1 MTPESGWGEQALNK
15 IAEIAISSQ
24 LEEFERLEVQ
34 IKTDLSKLAHGEVDS
49 IDIRINGLAMPQ
61 DLVAEELN
69 VRINRIIVKPL
80 RAIFGKIEL
89 TQPCTG
95 TIQIVINEDNLNRAC
110 NSESF
115 RQNLHQNQAYIQN
128 KREKVYLQ
136 QVKSYLLAD
145 GNIAFNCTLIL
156 GENREVQPVVFIA
169 TPGIG
174 TDGKKIVFQN
184 VRYVEG
190 KELPPEYTAAFF
202 AQMSEVLSL
211 HNFEQK
217 GMLGQIQQFDVVPGK
232 LTWLASAYIDHFPS
246 S

>member
-61 DLVAEELN
+61 DLVVEQLHIQ
-69 VRINRIIVKPL
+69 INRVIVKPL

-128 KREKVYLQ
+128 KREKYLQ

-145 GNIAFNCTLIL
+145 GNISFNCDLL
-156 GENREVQPVVFIA
+156 WRENREVQPVVFIA

-202 AQMSEVLSL
+202 AQISKVLSL

-217 GMLGQIQQFDVVPGK
+217 GMLGQIQQFDVVAGK
-232 LTWLASAYIDHFPS
+232 LTWLASAYIDQFPS